1 MKPASLPLLW
11 SSGTLPLYWYLTHD
25 SYSANMTWRD
35 EWILPVT
42 HAGILRLAFDLV
54 FSVAGRI
61 YSGCQVMS
69 VLHLVYLLYS
79 FIPSA
84 ITWVLWWTS
93 CWSLFFHTFPLLI
106 FFFFLCIATRAVLTQ
121 RPGDGD
127 DDDDWYLLN
136 TYCGRHSSYVLIC
149 IILLNLCNNLWG
161 RYCYYPYFT
170 SKTKDQ
176 RGKHLPEI
184 TQLNDRIG
192 ILIQP
197 NSRVQALTT
206 VHPPAKTS

>member
-1 MKPASLPLLW
+1 MNSSGYPRWNSETCLWPCLLCGRPHLLW
-11 SSGTLPLYWYLTHD
+11 LPSHVSSTSGV
-25 SYSANMTWRD
+25 S
-35 EWILPVT
+35 
-42 HAGILRLAFDLV
+42 LV
-54 FSVAGRI
+54 F
-61 YSGCQVMS
+61 
-69 VLHLVYLLYS
+69 LHSLCHYLGVVVDFLLVFIFPYL
-79 FIPSA
+79 
-84 ITWVLWWTS
+84 
-93 CWSLFFHTFPLLI
+93 SLVNL
-106 FFFFLCIATRAVLTQ
+106 FFFLCIATRAVLTQ